1 MWCVCV
7 CVVCGVS
14 VCVCLC
20 VVGVCYWVCAAV
32 VGSAELAELE
42 AEESQARPAGAAVLG
57 SAEEA
62 APAARS
68 GGGGLPRLLG
78 T

>member
-1 MWCVCV
+1 M
-7 CVVCGVS
+7 S
-14 VCVCLC
+14 
-20 VVGVCYWVCAAV
+20 VCYWVCAAA

-42 AEESQARPAGAAVLG
+42 AEESQARPAGAEELG

-68 GGGGLPRLLG
+68 GGRRSASAPGDLRLRESCPLTPQPG
-78 T
+78 